1 MLIGTV
7 MTIEL
12 NFARILGLSLSLSSF
27 TTDLIV
33 KSELL

>member
-12 NFARILGLSLSLSSF
+12 NFARRLGLSLSLSSF